1 MASIE
6 EKVENLVRPKIEEIG
21 YKLYDVQYLKEGKD
35 YFLRIF
41 IDKDDGIDLS
51 DCEKVSGEINPILD
65 EAEYIKEQYFLE
77 VSSPGIERILRKDKH
92 LEETIGNR
100 IIINLF
106 KPLDGKK
113 EYVGNLISFDNEFI
127 TIEPE
132 NLNENSSIDKIKIN
146 RKDISLIK
154 LKYDW
159 D

>member
-21 YKLYDVQYLKEGKD
+21 YRLYDVQYLKEGKD

-51 DCEKVSGEINPILD
+51 DCEKVSNQINSILD
-65 EAEYIKEQYFLE
+65 EEDYIKEQYFLE

-92 LEETIGNR
+92 LKEATDKKV
-100 IIINLF
+100 IINLF
-106 KPLDGKK
+106 RPINGKK
-113 EYVGNLISFDNEFI
+113 EYVGILDSFNDEFI
-127 TIEPE
+127 CIKLVEDSD
-132 NLNENSSIDKIKIN
+132 SSDKELKID